1 MSEKVDLMKQHYLNT
16 FGCDVTNVS
25 YDLLKNVGNVY
36 MPEGNCTD
44 MDSTINFFTA
54 QIPLISHI
62 ITWCGENL
70 DTQYII
76 HEDEWIAI

>member
-1 MSEKVDLMKQHYLNT
+1 MSEKVDVMRQYYLNT
-16 FGCDVTNVS
+16 FGCDVNQVT
-25 YDLLKNVGNVY
+25 YDLLKSVGNVY

-54 QIPLISHI
+54 QIPSISHI
-62 ITWCGENL
+62 ITWCAGNL

-76 HEDEWIAI
+76 HEGEWVAI